1 MLYSNLQKKLIPVN
15 VHRIQTGA
23 ISANK
28 PKSNYLL
35 HDGLKLYIISN
46 HSYLYPMSKK
56 YCTLYS
62 TETTRLFLLIL
73 SYIMTVIAH
82 DISTKYTN
90 HMSTLGKGND
100 LLCDRTFH

>member
-1 MLYSNLQKKLIPVN
+1 MLYPNLQEKLIPVN
-15 VHRIQTGA
+15 VHRLETST
-23 ISANK
+23 ISAIK
-28 PKSNYLL
+28 PKSNHLL

-46 HSYLYPMSKK
+46 HSYLYPMSQKC
-56 YCTLYS
+56 CTLYS

-82 DISTKYTN
+82 DISTKYTD
-90 HMSTLGKGND
+90 HMSTLVKGND